1 MIKLYRK
8 KGSLNIHS
16 EVSQLSRVT
25 KYGMFSEFSMFFF
38 LCFFHHVSLLL
49 FDSYTPDH
57 KIHITFK
64 TVLCMNLCLEEHMW
78 EITESGEFR
87 DVHCYLQYSC
97 RHWCGDGLGT
107 YLHYLV
113 LH

>member
-8 KGSLNIHS
+8 KASLNILFELTS
-16 EVSQLSRVT
+16 EVSQLSRAT

-57 KIHITFK
+57 KSTRSTSRSKLF
-64 TVLCMNLCLEEHMW
+64 CA
-78 EITESGEFR
+78 
-87 DVHCYLQYSC
+87 
-97 RHWCGDGLGT
+97 
-107 YLHYLV
+107 
-113 LH
+113 